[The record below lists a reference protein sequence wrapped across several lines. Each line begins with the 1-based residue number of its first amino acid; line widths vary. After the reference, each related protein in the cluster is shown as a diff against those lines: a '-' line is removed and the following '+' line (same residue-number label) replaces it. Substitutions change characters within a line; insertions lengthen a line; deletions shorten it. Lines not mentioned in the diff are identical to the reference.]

1 MSKVLVYELNEVPW
15 RVVDFYLENRPDA
28 NLHRFIDSA
37 SCITT
42 HTVDSGELHP
52 WSTWPTMHRGVSNDT
67 HDIRYI
73 NQDLSCAADTPPIW
87 ELLTNSG
94 KTVGICGS
102 LQSYPPLKGRHI
114 LFHIPDTFAPED
126 DTIPPKYSAFQR
138 VNLKLTGENKAVAK
152 NVGVSDVLD
161 GLKMFR
167 SGVSFATGF
176 RLGMHLI
183 NEKRDAHNKALRA
196 IMQSYVAFDV
206 FMDALK
212 DSKPDY
218 AALFSNHVAGTM
230 HRYWKYAFPEDFGYI
245 LKPTAFDQFHSQSIL
260 KAMDIFDRQL
270 GAIEKFA
277 ENNGYDVVV
286 CSSMGQE
293 AVERGEYIPELK
305 LDNEARLA
313 NALGFAGA
321 FKMNLAMQ
329 PDVALQFESVDDLNC
344 FKDLL
349 RCLVDA
355 DGKQVLVQRY
365 EEQGTTLNLSTARSL
380 AAAKDGK
387 LFVDGRS
394 FSLDELGF
402 SLIERDQ
409 GTGYHQ
415 PEGIL
420 LWNGPSQPSMSGRQ
434 VVDSRQ
440 YAPTLLTVLG
450 VTPPDYMMEPV
461 R

>member
-1 MSKVLVYELNEVPW
+1 
-15 RVVDFYLENRPDA
+15 
-28 NLHRFIDSA
+28 
-37 SCITT
+37 
-42 HTVDSGELHP
+42 
-52 WSTWPTMHRGVSNDT
+52 
-67 HDIRYI
+67 
-73 NQDLSCAADTPPIW
+73 
-87 ELLTNSG
+87 
-94 KTVGICGS
+94 
-102 LQSYPPLKGRHI
+102 

-161 GLKMFR
+161 G
-167 SGVSFATGF
+167 
-176 RLGMHLI
+176 LI